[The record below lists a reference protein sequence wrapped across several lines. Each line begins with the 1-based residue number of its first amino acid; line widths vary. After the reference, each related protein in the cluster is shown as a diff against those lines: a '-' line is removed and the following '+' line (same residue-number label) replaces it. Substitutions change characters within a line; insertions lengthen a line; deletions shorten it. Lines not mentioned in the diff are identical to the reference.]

1 MTAFRAI
8 NGIGLGIVQPLLFSL
23 VADKSSVY
31 GRGKAPSVDGS
42 STKNGWSKPVDEK
55 NRPNWLTFFCETSF
69 FAEFV
74 GFSVFC
80 QAFGFLLSTGSLG
93 QTAFTAFATS
103 VAPLQIGP
111 MAGWQFA
118 LHLGVNLAIISTTQN
133 MIESNT
139 TMHFQ
144 IFSCPLYCAFVTGSV
159 WTFSWV
165 RLEDYRISTN
175 HSGLWAVAYNVLTD
189 SLCSPQ
195 DRNCDSQCI
204 GWCTSGPFRHWHP
217 AGWAAQYAAD
227 CHSGDTQAGK
237 LDSQVTIWNDF
248 MSSRFFLGGGQN
260 FHLFTCIVCI
270 KCLVEIEEM
279 EIWTD

>member
-42 STKNGWSKPVDEK
+42 STKNGWSKSVDEK

-74 GFSVFC
+74 GFRFSARLLDFC
-80 QAFGFLLSTGSLG
+80 SPLEVWDRQLSQRLPLPSHPYRLG
-93 QTAFTAFATS
+93 QWLDGNLHCTS
-103 VAPLQIGP
+103 A
-111 MAGWQFA
+111 
-118 LHLGVNLAIISTTQN
+118 GVNLAIISTTQN

-159 WTFSWV
+159 
-165 RLEDYRISTN
+165 
-175 HSGLWAVAYNVLTD
+175 
-189 SLCSPQ
+189 
-195 DRNCDSQCI
+195 
-204 GWCTSGPFRHWHP
+204 
-217 AGWAAQYAAD
+217 
-227 CHSGDTQAGK
+227 
-237 LDSQVTIWNDF
+237 
-248 MSSRFFLGGGQN
+248 
-260 FHLFTCIVCI
+260 
-270 KCLVEIEEM
+270 
-279 EIWTD
+279 